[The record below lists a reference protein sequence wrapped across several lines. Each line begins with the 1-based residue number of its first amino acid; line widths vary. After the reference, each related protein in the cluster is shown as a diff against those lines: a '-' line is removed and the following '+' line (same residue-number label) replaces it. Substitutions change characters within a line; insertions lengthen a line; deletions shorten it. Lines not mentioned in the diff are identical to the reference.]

1 MWLLRRHET
10 QRLREVERL
19 RGALRTAATRVVT
32 KNCVLYVKR
41 RAIHDYLD
49 HFTAF
54 EARLDGLLGQVLIRK
69 RRKEEERRLVVIR
82 RQHVQRIEEQKRQ
95 VVRNWLAIRIEES
108 RQRREQQQ
116 AVAHAKLLAWVRRWK
131 LKTRCQARV
140 IAREQQQRRE
150 AQRDRSAQHI
160 AAFYRTAKRRYEA
173 KLELQR
179 CIRIRN
185 GLTRLSVTL
194 RLALLRTA
202 QSRWQMRLI
211 ELKQAEVAIRTLQQL
226 YRKRQAAAGQA
237 HRSVCCVTIQRLFR
251 GHLARALCSRL
262 RRQLQ
267 HEAETRRRHAAA
279 TQLQRRVR
287 GLLARRR
294 FAEMVHKLRERFRC
308 ANCGVLEPS
317 GEYCKYCGRRR
328 STFGPLSSLLLPS
341 EKPLRPIA
349 VGSTADEN
357 SMLTMDVSVPIVPPA
372 KYQTGRR
379 RHTRPRCKQPRVS
392 WRVPSLKPFLN
403 AAHSPINTRAET
415 SDAITFLRL
424 SSQHPAPFIMGNSPL
439 TRDFSGRRMT
449 LEEREAMKRFGD
461 EEMQLLRETFK
472 GLASG
477 NDGSSVDK
485 ETFLKCFPMRGLLG
499 ERLFEVIDK
508 DGSGSIHYNEFVYGL
523 AILFR
528 GSQKE
533 KLKFI
538 FDLYDLSECAFA
550 PCFLS
555 SRSRF
560 GVVGTQQTFS
570 CALCVCRAGSISRH
584 ELLTILHQFPESA
597 LELIKP
603 TNQQKETS
611 RFGSI
616 VPQMEEIEGVVDLA
630 FPPPCSNSARLTFEQ
645 FSRCVLPVEEQAVG
659 AAPSGSGVAAVTP
672 VSDNLTLAP
681 MKTNNVGAGD
691 PLEPRKKHN
700 SFANL
705 HVTRSSP
712 RLNMIPG
719 ASMDGS
725 SRKELEKTRSL
736 LQEAKAACS
745 IESVASKI
753 QLAITEIERLLSTPS
768 SSTTSRGSFTSSGSS
783 PTPSTA
789 LDDLPGATVV
799 EESSSV
805 SGDLWKRGSRLRQM
819 IKRHYVLQGN
829 FLYYYATPDDTAPRG
844 VTFLCDCYV
853 ESQSAQAVIV
863 EKGAR
868 YFGVDIVPE
877 PGSSREKR
885 TVFTRSP
892 EDQKRWAAALRQA
905 TNKVSIEEV
914 YDVGAQLGR
923 GRFSKVCEATH
934 KLTGAKT
941 AVKIIDKIKLQ
952 AAEKELLR
960 TEIAILKLVRHPNLV
975 RLHDVYE
982 DKQYMY
988 LVTELVT
995 GGELFNRIVGRARY
1009 TEAEARLV
1017 MRPLLESVSY
1027 LHRLGIVHR
1036 DLKPE
1041 NILCGEALTDLKIA
1055 DFGLSKLAHPEELL
1069 KMPCGTLNYVAPE
1082 VLALVGYGR
1091 EADIWSLGVILFL
1104 LLRGELPFYG
1114 KTKSEVIQKTLH
1126 AEINLEADAT
1136 WRSVS
1141 PAGKALLRGLLS
1153 KDPARRLTAQ
1163 DALQH
1168 EWFTPKSPRLSVN
1181 SASGGGLVASP
1192 PEDSQ
1197 H

>member
-1 MWLLRRHET
+1 
-10 QRLREVERL
+10 
-19 RGALRTAATRVVT
+19 
-32 KNCVLYVKR
+32 
-41 RAIHDYLD
+41 
-49 HFTAF
+49 
-54 EARLDGLLGQVLIRK
+54 
-69 RRKEEERRLVVIR
+69 
-82 RQHVQRIEEQKRQ
+82 
-95 VVRNWLAIRIEES
+95 
-108 RQRREQQQ
+108 
-116 AVAHAKLLAWVRRWK
+116 
-131 LKTRCQARV
+131 
-140 IAREQQQRRE
+140 
-150 AQRDRSAQHI
+150 
-160 AAFYRTAKRRYEA
+160 
-173 KLELQR
+173 
-179 CIRIRN
+179 
-185 GLTRLSVTL
+185 
-194 RLALLRTA
+194 
-202 QSRWQMRLI
+202 
-211 ELKQAEVAIRTLQQL
+211 
-226 YRKRQAAAGQA
+226 
-237 HRSVCCVTIQRLFR
+237 
-251 GHLARALCSRL
+251 
-262 RRQLQ
+262 
-267 HEAETRRRHAAA
+267 
-279 TQLQRRVR
+279 
-287 GLLARRR
+287 
-294 FAEMVHKLRERFRC
+294 
-308 ANCGVLEPS
+308 
-317 GEYCKYCGRRR
+317 
-328 STFGPLSSLLLPS
+328 
-341 EKPLRPIA
+341 
-349 VGSTADEN
+349 
-357 SMLTMDVSVPIVPPA
+357 
-372 KYQTGRR
+372 
-379 RHTRPRCKQPRVS
+379 
-392 WRVPSLKPFLN
+392 
-403 AAHSPINTRAET
+403 
-415 SDAITFLRL
+415 
-424 SSQHPAPFIMGNSPL
+424 MGNSPL
-439 TRDFSGRRMT
+439 TREFSGRRMT

-461 EEMQLLRETFK
+461 EEMQLLRGTFK

-538 FDLYDLSECAFA
+538 FDLYDLS
-550 PCFLS
+550 
-555 SRSRF
+555 
-560 GVVGTQQTFS
+560 
-570 CALCVCRAGSISRH
+570 
-584 ELLTILHQFPESA
+584 
-597 LELIKP
+597 
-603 TNQQKETS
+603 
-611 RFGSI
+611 
-616 VPQMEEIEGVVDLA
+616 D
-630 FPPPCSNSARLTFEQ
+630 
-645 FSRCVLPVEEQAVG
+645 VLPVEEQTVG

-672 VSDNLTLAP
+672 VSDSSTFAP
-681 MKTNNVGAGD
+681 VKASSVGAGD
-691 PLEPRKKHN
+691 PVEPRKKRN

-705 HVTRSSP
+705 HVARPSA
-712 RLNMIPG
+712 RLNLIPG
-719 ASMDGS
+719 APIDGS
-725 SRKELEKTRSL
+725 SRKELEKTRGL

-753 QLAITEIERLLSTPS
+753 QSAITEIERLLSTPS
-768 SSTTSRGSFTSSGSS
+768 SSMTSHGSFASSGSS

-789 LDDLPGATVV
+789 LDDLPGVTVV

-853 ESQSAQAVIV
+853 ESQSVQAAIV

-905 TNKVSIEEV
+905 TNKVSLEEV

-941 AVKIIDKIKLQ
+941 AVKIIDKSKLQ

-1126 AEINLEADAT
+1126 AEINLETDAT

-1181 SASGGGLVASP
+1181 NASGGGLVASP
-1192 PEDSQ
+1192 PEDTQ